1 MAQHK
6 HKPWDRRSWTV
17 TPAQGEPFT
26 VATSEGATWALRAL
40 ISAGHEGLRPTDG
53 SAGRFAMLIGKLR
66 ELGLS
71 IEDLPAEDEGG
82 RAGFRLVSRVATSDE
97 THPFGPVRAGA

>member
-6 HKPWDRRSWTV
+6 HKSWDRRSWTV

-53 SAGRFAMLIGKLR
+53 ASGRFCLLIGKLR
-66 ELGLS
+66 DLGMS
-71 IEDLPAEDEGG
+71 IDDLPAEDEDG
-82 RAGFRLVSRVATSDE
+82 RAGFKLACKVEQAR
-97 THPFGPVRAGA
+97 